1 MVIPVGN
8 INQRGTALQGSIRY
22 NTTISQFEGYSG
34 SNWSSLGGVRDV
46 DGNTYIIPETAP
58 AANENILYFYNNN
71 VNTIQLTETT
81 LDFTNIDTIT
91 TTGGT
96 SLALDTQTLTL
107 NTNDTTI
114 DNSNGTRTFISTSK
128 QYLDIGLSSGLYVD
142 PVLRLDNQGDVYL
155 NTTFGTGN
163 FNGVKVLDGQLK
175 EFELAD
181 YKVKTGTFQLVKGG
195 SESSS
200 VVLYDSGTVKG
211 CKVSVVSKSS
221 SGKRSFSEY
230 SVIDNGTDIFHNEY
244 GSLNTSGNDQF
255 TAAFDFTAS
264 TETRI
269 TLTLTNDHATS
280 DVINFTVL
288 VQELK

>member
-1 MVIPVGN
+1 M
-8 INQRGTALQGSIRY
+8 
-22 NTTISQFEGYSG
+22 
-34 SNWSSLGGVRDV
+34 
-46 DGNTYIIPETAP
+46 
-58 AANENILYFYNNN
+58 
-71 VNTIQLTETT
+71 
-81 LDFTNIDTIT
+81 
-91 TTGGT
+91 
-96 SLALDTQTLTL
+96 
-107 NTNDTTI
+107 
-114 DNSNGTRTFISTSK
+114 
-128 QYLDIGLSSGLYVD
+128 
-142 PVLRLDNQGDVYL
+142 
-155 NTTFGTGN
+155 
-163 FNGVKVLDGQLK
+163 
-175 EFELAD
+175 
-181 YKVKTGTFQLVKGG
+181 
-195 SESSS
+195 
-200 VVLYDSGTVKG
+200 YDSGTTKG